1 MGKAVGVRDIKLVS
15 IGNSKGIRLPK
26 ALLQKYGWSDS
37 LVLEETDEG
46 IYLYSKE
53 KNKLSWQETYRDMAT
68 EDEDWDSL
76 RRRSPMGWI
85 DGGLSE
91 EIRNLLCRPQ
101 PQHRWGDTQSA
112 AGCNSQP
119 ERDEQIPDHRG
130 CLPTYLSSPSH
141 VA

>member
-68 EDEDWDSL
+68 EDEDWDEL
-76 RRRSPMGWI
+76 EATIADGLDCWRSF
-85 DGGLSE
+85 
-91 EIRNLLCRPQ
+91 R
-101 PQHRWGDTQSA
+101 
-112 AGCNSQP
+112 
-119 ERDEQIPDHRG
+119 
-130 CLPTYLSSPSH
+130 
-141 VA
+141 